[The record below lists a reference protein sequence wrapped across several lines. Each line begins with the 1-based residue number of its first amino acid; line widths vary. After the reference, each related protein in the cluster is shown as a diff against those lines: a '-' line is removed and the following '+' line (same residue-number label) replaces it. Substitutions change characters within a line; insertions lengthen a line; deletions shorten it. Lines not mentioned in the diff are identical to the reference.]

1 MTTVADFGEYT
12 GMFGTITIGGV
23 ALADVEFDCKWSRGT
38 VSHARG
44 GKYSDIQIPGKLTV
58 KTKIK
63 KALVYADA
71 PKTLGYSLNDTPIT
85 GTAEAL
91 LAASSVLDATDF
103 YIDMTDATIAT
114 ESLIKITLQTK
125 NITTGGTITLIGEN
139 TAGVAISEIIDLPAT
154 AVVGATWTS
163 TKTFKVLYGMTVR
176 GTDSTDDTGTF
187 KVESIAGNTSFTV
200 GNPKVFDLIGT
211 LTKGATTIVVT
222 LPDCWFSSG
231 NLNWSDASKIIDVD
245 ADVEMHDPDLLKV
258 DIT

>member
-1 MTTVADFGEYT
+1 
-12 GMFGTITIGGV
+12 MFGTITIGGV

-85 GTAEAL
+85 GTGGTIKAGVTVSADGYT
-91 LAASSVLDATDF
+91 AST
-103 YIDMTDATIAT
+103 TPTIAT
-114 ESLIKITLQTK
+114 ASRVRATVATSAMTTPGTLT
-125 NITTGGTITLIGEN
+125 IIGTDASGNNLE
-139 TAGVAISEIIDLPAT
+139 EIIP
-154 AVVGATWTS
+154 VGLIDVAAFVTS
-163 TKTFKVLYGMTVR
+163 TKVFKTVTGVVTTGLR
-176 GTDSTDDTGTF
+176 STGGGTLTIA
-187 KVESIAGNTSFTV
+187 SITGNTSFTV